1 MNSQIHQ
8 GHFKKRHDKPHVWRS
23 KVAKPTITFIIIGFI
38 SLVWFILRTG
48 RRPDR
53 LRYPCQQVAATNS
66 ILFLTWLASIFSGH
80 IFYQKLK
87 HLPLIKVSLLGLLIF
102 LFILGYKSFKIDI
115 LNRIS
120 WAGDWDHAA
129 ICPGGNCATWP
140 NPLVVSIRNT
150 NAITSSSIGNCPA
163 PYTANTCYFTDN
175 QVSQTVVNQMLDQG
189 IMGLVQSNNVA
200 SAWNKL
206 FINKF
211 GSDYQA
217 GKKIGIKIN
226 FNNSAG
232 GYGMPSRYNPL
243 PQTVVA
249 LLRQLRDQKGIAEE
263 NIYLYDCSRAFYT
276 YFTDNIYQKG
286 FTKIHYVG
294 TRIDSAYPVVKEM
307 PRQGSL
313 LKLTPYSDMYICA
326 QVEDTFDYIINLP
339 LLRPHG
345 GAGITLGFKNHL
357 GSFYTGASGY
367 GIDNLHTAIYTPG
380 SGINTS
386 HPLVQ
391 LNGTTANGFS
401 AIRDKTVLTLGDGL
415 YSNTIN
421 NTDPPGVIYETLILA
436 QDPVAADSVMLD
448 HLRTFS
454 SKPTVVSQNYLH
466 AAAEAGLG
474 VHEHWNTNKKY
485 SEINYIYCDPNCV
498 ASSPQPSASGT
509 PAPSIFSLGD
519 INHDGVVNSQDAIMV
534 ITNYGKPAS
543 QTSGYFDAV
552 EDNKV
557 NTGDFGWVAKTFGI

>member
-1 MNSQIHQ
+1 MCQYCI
-8 GHFKKRHDKPHVWRS
+8 KKSRLKNKPLLV
-23 KVAKPTITFIIIGFI
+23 FIGIGLLSMI
-38 SLVWFILRTG
+38 WFLLRTG
-48 RRPDR
+48 KKPDR

-66 ILFLTWLASIFSGH
+66 ILFLIWLGSIFSGH
-80 IFYQKLK
+80 VLYRKFLK
-87 HLPLIKVSLLGLLIF
+87 PNLVLKSVGIILLIF
-102 LFILGYKSFKIDI
+102 LFILGYKGFKIDI

-120 WAGDWDHAA
+120 WAGDFDHAA

-150 NAITSSSIGNCPA
+150 NAITSSSISNCPS
-163 PYTANTCYFTDN
+163 PYTASTCYFSDN
-175 QVSQTVVNQMLDQG
+175 QVNQTVVNQMLDQG
-189 IMGLVQSNNVA
+189 IMILGETNNVA
-200 SAWNKL
+200 SAWSKL

-211 GSDYQA
+211 GADYQT
-217 GKKIGIKIN
+217 GKKVGIKIN

-249 LLRQLRDQKGIAEE
+249 LLRQLRDEAGIAEE

-326 QVEDTFDYIINLP
+326 QVEDTFDYIINMP

-345 GAGITLGFKNHL
+345 GAGVTLGFKNHL

-391 LNGTTANGFS
+391 LNGITANGFS
-401 AIRDKTVLTLGDGL
+401 AIRDKTLLTLADGL
-415 YSNTIN
+415 YSHNNN
-421 NTDPPGVIYETLILA
+421 NTDPPNVIYESLILA
-436 QDPVAADSVMLD
+436 QDPVAADSVILD

-466 AAAEAGLG
+466 AAAQTDLG
-474 VHEHWNTNKKY
+474 VHEHWNADKKY
-485 SEINYIYCDPNCV
+485 SEINHIYCDPNCL
-498 ASSPQPSASGT
+498 ASSPQPSASGS
-509 PAPSIFSLGD
+509 PAPSIFSPGD
-519 INHDGVVNSQDAIMV
+519 VNHDGVVDILDGKTIIN
-534 ITNYGKPAS
+534 NYAKNPG
-543 QTSGYFDAV
+543 Q
-552 EDNKV
+552 
-557 NTGDFGWVAKTFGI
+557 VANFFEQIIDYKINFLDYGVWIKHYLY